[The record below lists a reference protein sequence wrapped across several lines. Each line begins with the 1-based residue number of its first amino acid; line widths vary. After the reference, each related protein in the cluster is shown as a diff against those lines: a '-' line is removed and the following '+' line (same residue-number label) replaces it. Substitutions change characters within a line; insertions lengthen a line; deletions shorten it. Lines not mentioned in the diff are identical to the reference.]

1 MKVVG
6 NLVYKSGKIYVS
18 LTEQRNATSVTLKIN
33 NLPLRFVCA
42 LSMLH
47 LSLWNASNNLMFKIT
62 YTVFH

>member
-33 NLPLRFVCA
+33 N
-42 LSMLH
+42 
-47 LSLWNASNNLMFKIT
+47 
-62 YTVFH
+62 